1 MSANHT
7 GNMNLNLSSPHFGWG
22 IGVGV
27 IRETDNPPLYRS
39 VGSFG
44 WGGAAGTYMFI
55 DPKEDLVWVCF
66 SQVFGHQATGDN
78 MYLEDFERLVYQAL
92 L

>member
-1 MSANHT
+1 MAGTSKVAMGSAM
-7 GNMNLNLSSPHFGWG
+7 GAP
-22 IGVGV
+22 
-27 IRETDNPPLYRS
+27 
-39 VGSFG
+39 FG

-66 SQVFGHQATGDN
+66 SQVFGHQAMIDN
-78 MYLEDFERLVYQAL
+78 TYLEDFERLVYQAL